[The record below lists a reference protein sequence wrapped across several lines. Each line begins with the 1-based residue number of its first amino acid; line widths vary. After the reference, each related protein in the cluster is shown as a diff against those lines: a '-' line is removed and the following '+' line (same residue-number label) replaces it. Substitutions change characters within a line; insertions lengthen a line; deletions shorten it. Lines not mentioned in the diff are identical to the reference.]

1 VRYNWNQQTIDY
13 QLFSEEEEM
22 KFRIVLV
29 LVIVLGILLAGCQQA
44 GEDTV
49 LEKIQTANKVVVGT
63 SADYPPYE
71 YIDETGKMVG
81 FDIELMEE
89 IAKRMDVALEWQDM
103 PFDSLIAAVQE
114 GKIDM
119 SISCFNYSEE
129 RDQLV
134 DFSDPYYTSQDAF
147 IVTDSFAGP
156 FNAPEDAANFKVG
169 VQSGTVQDEW
179 LTAELVDTGLMSE
192 ANLSRYERV
201 DQAALDL
208 QVGRI
213 DILMADD
220 VPAQAIVSQYEG
232 LSIIYQGM
240 LYTGPINIV
249 LPDGAADLQAEVN
262 RIIAELEAEGFIDTL
277 AVKYFSE

>member
-1 VRYNWNQQTIDY
+1 
-13 QLFSEEEEM
+13 M

-29 LVIVLGILLAGCQQA
+29 FVIVLGVLLAGCQSA
-44 GEDTV
+44 GEGTV
-49 LEKIQTANKVVVGT
+49 LKKIQDANKVVVGT

-71 YIDETGKMVG
+71 YIDETGNLTG

-89 IAKRMDVALEWQDM
+89 IANRMDVTLEWQDM

-114 GKIDM
+114 DKIDM

-147 IVTDSFAGP
+147 IVTDEFTGA
-156 FNAPEDAANFKVG
+156 FNEPEDAANFKVG

-179 LTAELVDTGLMSE
+179 LTAELVDAGLMSE

-208 QVGRI
+208 EVGRI

-220 VPAQAIVSQYEG
+220 VPAQAIVSQYDG
-232 LSIIYQGM
+232 LKIIYQGM

-262 RIIAELEAEGFIDTL
+262 RIIGELEAEGFIDAL

>member
-1 VRYNWNQQTIDY
+1 
-13 QLFSEEEEM
+13 M
-22 KFRIVLV
+22 KLRVVLV
-29 LVIVLGILLAGCQQA
+29 LVIVSAILLAGCQSAQ
-44 GEDTV
+44 EDSF
-49 LEKIQTANKVVVGT
+49 LDKIKSANKVVVGT

-71 YIDETGKMVG
+71 FIDAAGNLVG

-89 IAKRMDVALEWQDM
+89 IARRMGVELEWQDM

-119 SISCFNYSEE
+119 SISCFNFSEE
-129 RDQLV
+129 RARLV
-134 DFSDPYYTSQDAF
+134 DFSDPYYTSMDAF
-147 IVTDSFAGP
+147 IVAEGFAGT
-156 FNAPEDAANFKVG
+156 FNNPEDAANFKVG

-179 LTAELVDTGLMSE
+179 LTDELIDTGLLSE
-192 ANLSRYERV
+192 SNLFRYERV

-220 VPAQAIVSQYEG
+220 VPAKAIVSQFDG
-232 LSIIYQGM
+232 LRIIYEGM

-249 LPDGAADLQAEVN
+249 LPKGAGDLQVEVN
-262 RIIAELEAEGFIDTL
+262 RIIAELEAEGFIEAL
-277 AVKYFSE
+277 AEKYFID

>member
-1 VRYNWNQQTIDY
+1 
-13 QLFSEEEEM
+13 M
-22 KFRIVLV
+22 KLRCVLV
-29 LVIVLGILLAGCQQA
+29 LVIVSAIIIAGCQSAQ
-44 GEDTV
+44 EVSYLD
-49 LEKIQTANKVVVGT
+49 KIQSANKVVVGT

-71 YIDETGKMVG
+71 YIDETGNLVG

-89 IAKRMDVALEWQDM
+89 IAERMGVALEWQDM

-119 SISCFNYSEE
+119 SISCFNYSDE
-129 RDQLV
+129 RAQLV
-134 DFSDPYYTSQDAF
+134 DFSEPYYTSLDAF
-147 IVTDSFAGP
+147 IVAEGFTGA
-156 FNAPEDAANFKVG
+156 FNEPEDAANFKVG

-179 LTAELVDTGLMSE
+179 LTDELVDTGLLSE
-192 ANLSRYERV
+192 SNLSRYERV

-220 VPAQAIVSQYEG
+220 VPAKAIVSQFDS
-232 LSIIYQGM
+232 LRIIYEGM

-249 LPDGAADLQAEVN
+249 LPKGAGDLQTEVN
-262 RIIAELEAEGFIDTL
+262 RIIADLQSEGFIDAL
-277 AVKYFSE
+277 AEKYFIE

>member
-1 VRYNWNQQTIDY
+1 
-13 QLFSEEEEM
+13 M
-22 KFRIVLV
+22 KHRVIFVLMIVFALV
-29 LVIVLGILLAGCQQA
+29 LAGCQQA
-44 GEDTV
+44 ADGSA
-49 LEKIQTANKVVVGT
+49 LEKIQAANKAVVGT

-71 YIDETGKMVG
+71 YIDETGELVG

-89 IAKRMDVALEWQDM
+89 IAKRMDVTIEWQDM

-129 RDQLV
+129 RAKLV
-134 DFSDPYYTSQDAF
+134 DFSDPYYISQDAF
-147 IVTDSFAGP
+147 IVAEGFTGE
-156 FNAPEDAANFKVG
+156 FNVAEDAANFKVG

-179 LTAELVDTGLMSE
+179 LTDELIDTGLLSE

-201 DQAALDL
+201 DQAARDL

-213 DILMADD
+213 DILLADD
-220 VPAQAIVSQYEG
+220 VPAKAIVSQFEG
-232 LSIIYQGM
+232 LEIIFEDM

-249 LPDGAADLQAEVN
+249 LPKGASDLQAEVN
-262 RIIAELEAEGFIDTL
+262 RIIAELQAEGFVDEL
-277 AVKYFSE
+277 ALKYFSE

>member
-1 VRYNWNQQTIDY
+1 
-13 QLFSEEEEM
+13 M
-22 KFRIVLV
+22 KQRVIFV
-29 LVIVLGILLAGCQQA
+29 LVIAFALLLAGCQQA
-44 GEDTV
+44 GETTV
-49 LEKIQTANKVVVGT
+49 LEKIQADKKVVVGT

-89 IAKRMDVALEWQDM
+89 IAKRMDIAIEWQDM

-129 RDQLV
+129 RAQLV

-147 IVTDSFAGP
+147 IVLDSFTGA
-156 FNAPEDAANFKVG
+156 FSEPEDAANFKVG

-179 LTAELVDTGLMSE
+179 LTAELIDAGLMSE

-220 VPAQAIVSQYEG
+220 VPAKAIVSQYDG
-232 LSIIYQGM
+232 LKIIYEGM

-249 LPDGAADLQAEVN
+249 LPKGASDLQAEVN
-262 RIIAELEAEGFIDTL
+262 RIVADLQAEGFVDNL
-277 AVKYFSE
+277 ALKYFAE

>member
-1 VRYNWNQQTIDY
+1 
-13 QLFSEEEEM
+13 M
-22 KFRIVLV
+22 KRRILV
-29 LVIVLGILLAGCQQA
+29 ILVIVFALLLAGCQPVG
-44 GEDTV
+44 GESA
-49 LEKIQTANKVVVGT
+49 LEKIKSANKVVVGT

-71 YIDETGKMVG
+71 YVDDAGNMTG

-89 IAKRMDVALEWQDM
+89 IAKRMGVELEWQDM

-114 GKIDM
+114 DKIDM

-147 IVTDSFAGP
+147 IVLDSFTDA
-156 FNAPEDAANFKVG
+156 FNVPEDAANYKVG

-179 LTAELVDTGLMSE
+179 LTGELVDPGLMSE

-220 VPAQAIVSQYEG
+220 VPAQAIVNQYDG
-232 LSIIYQGM
+232 LKIIYQGM

-249 LPDGAADLQAEVN
+249 IPEGAADLQAEVN
-262 RIIAELEAEGFIDTL
+262 RIIAELQDEGFVDAL
-277 AVKYFSE
+277 AFKYFSE

>member
-1 VRYNWNQQTIDY
+1 
-13 QLFSEEEEM
+13 M
-22 KFRIVLV
+22 KRQFVWIL
-29 LVIVLGILLAGCQQA
+29 LVIAALLMAGCQSK
-44 GEDTV
+44 GKDSV
-49 LEKIQTANKVVVGT
+49 YEKIQNEKKVVVGT

-71 YIDETGKMVG
+71 YVDESGKMVG

-119 SISCFNYSEE
+119 SISCFNYTEE

-134 DFSDPYYTSQDAF
+134 DFSDPYHTSQDAF
-147 IVTDSFAGP
+147 IVAEGFTGVI
-156 FNAPEDAANFKVG
+156 NAPEDAANYKVG

-179 LTAELVDTGLMSE
+179 LTDELVDTGLLSE

-213 DILMADD
+213 EILMADE
-220 VPAQAIVSQYEG
+220 VPAKALLGQFDGFE
-232 LSIIYQGM
+232 IIYEGM
-240 LYTGPINIV
+240 LYTGPLNIV
-249 LPDGAADLQAEVN
+249 IPEGASELQADVN
-262 RIIAELEAEGFIDTL
+262 RIIAELQDEGFVDAL
-277 AVKYFSE
+277 AIKYFTD

>member
-1 VRYNWNQQTIDY
+1 
-13 QLFSEEEEM
+13 M
-22 KFRIVLV
+22 KHRITLI
-29 LVIVLGILLAGCQQA
+29 LVIVVALLLAGCQIA
-44 GEDTV
+44 GGESM
-49 LEKIQTANKVVVGT
+49 LEKIKDANKVVVGT

-71 YIDETGKMVG
+71 YVDDSGNLTG

-89 IAKRMDVALEWQDM
+89 IAKRMDVSIEWQDM

-114 GKIDM
+114 DKIDM

-129 RDQLV
+129 RDELV

-147 IVTDSFAGP
+147 IVLDSFTGA
-156 FNAPEDAANFKVG
+156 FNVPEDAAGYKVG

-179 LTAELVDTGLMSE
+179 LTGELVDTGLLSE

-220 VPAQAIVSQYEG
+220 VPAKALVNQNDNFK
-232 LSIIYQGM
+232 IIYTGM

-249 LPDGAADLQAEVN
+249 IPEGASDLQAEVN
-262 RIIAELEAEGFIDTL
+262 RIIAELQAEGFVDAL

>member
-1 VRYNWNQQTIDY
+1 
-13 QLFSEEEEM
+13 M
-22 KFRIVLV
+22 KRQFMWVLIIIMALV
-29 LVIVLGILLAGCQQA
+29 LTGCQNA
-44 GEDTV
+44 GDGTV
-49 LEKIQTANKVVVGT
+49 LEKVQSANKVVVGT

-71 YIDETGKMVG
+71 YVDESGNYAG

-89 IAKRMDVALEWQDM
+89 IADRMGVAVEWQDL

-129 RDQLV
+129 RDQLG
-134 DFSDPYYTSQDAF
+134 DFSDPYYVSQDAF
-147 IVTDSFAGP
+147 IVVEGFTGQ
-156 FNAPEDAANFKVG
+156 FNQAEDAANFKVG

-179 LTAELVDTGLMSE
+179 ITEELINAGLMSE
-192 ANLSRYERV
+192 ENLSRYERV

-213 DILMADD
+213 DVLLADD
-220 VPAQAIVSQYEG
+220 VPALALVNQLDG
-232 LSIIYQGM
+232 LKIILEDM

-249 LPDGAADLQAEVN
+249 LPEGESDLQAEVN
-262 RIIAELEAEGFIDTL
+262 RIIAELQAEGFINAL

>member
-1 VRYNWNQQTIDY
+1 
-13 QLFSEEEEM
+13 M

-29 LVIVLGILLAGCQQA
+29 FVIVLGVLLAGCQPA
-44 GEDTV
+44 GEGTV
-49 LEKIQTANKVVVGT
+49 LKNIQDANKVVVGT

-71 YIDETGKMVG
+71 YIDETGNLTG

-89 IAKRMDVALEWQDM
+89 IANRMDVTLEWQDM

-114 GKIDM
+114 DKIDM

-147 IVTDSFAGP
+147 IVTDEFTGA
-156 FNAPEDAANFKVG
+156 FNEPEDAANFKVG

-179 LTAELVDTGLMSE
+179 LTAELVDAGLMSE

-208 QVGRI
+208 EVGRI

-220 VPAQAIVSQYEG
+220 VPAQAIVSQYDG
-232 LSIIYQGM
+232 LKIIYQGM

-262 RIIAELEAEGFIDTL
+262 RIIGELEAEGFIDAL

>member
-1 VRYNWNQQTIDY
+1 
-13 QLFSEEEEM
+13 M
-22 KFRIVLV
+22 KVRIVVLLV
-29 LVIVLGILLAGCQQA
+29 VALAVMLAGCQQA
-44 GEDTV
+44 DEATA
-49 LEKIQTANKVVVGT
+49 LEKIQAANKVVVGT

-71 YIDETGKMVG
+71 YIDETGKLVG

-89 IAKRMDVALEWQDM
+89 IAKRMGVSVEWQDM

-129 RDQLV
+129 RARLV
-134 DFSDPYYTSQDAF
+134 DFSEPYFVSEDAF
-147 IVTDSFAGP
+147 IVAEGFTGV
-156 FNAPEDAANFKVG
+156 FNAAEDAANYKVG

-179 LTAELVDTGLMSE
+179 ITDELIDTGLMSE

-213 DILMADD
+213 DILLADD
-220 VPAQAIVSQYEG
+220 VPAKAIVSQFDG
-232 LSIIYQGM
+232 LRIIYEDM

-249 LPDGAADLQAEVN
+249 LPKGASDLQAEVN
-262 RIIAELEAEGFIDTL
+262 RIIAELQAEGFVDNL
-277 AVKYFSE
+277 AQKYFVE

>member
-1 VRYNWNQQTIDY
+1 
-13 QLFSEEEEM
+13 M

-29 LVIVLGILLAGCQQA
+29 LVIVLGVLLAGCQQA
-44 GEDTV
+44 GEGSV
-49 LEKIQTANKVVVGT
+49 LDKIQAANKVVVGT

-89 IAKRMDVALEWQDM
+89 IAKRMDVAVEWQDM

-147 IVTDSFAGP
+147 IVAEGFSGAFSA
-156 FNAPEDAANFKVG
+156 AEDAANFKVG

-179 LTAELVDTGLMSE
+179 ITEELINAGLMSE

-213 DILMADD
+213 DILLADD
-220 VPAQAIVSQYEG
+220 VPAKAIVSQFSG
-232 LSIIYQGM
+232 LRIILEDM

-262 RIIAELEAEGFIDTL
+262 RIIAELEAEGFIDAL

>member
-1 VRYNWNQQTIDY
+1 
-13 QLFSEEEEM
+13 M
-22 KFRIVLV
+22 KFKIVLV
-29 LVIVLGILLAGCQQA
+29 LVIVLGVLLAGCQQA
-44 GEDTV
+44 TEGTV
-49 LEKIQTANKVVVGT
+49 LGKIQVANKVVVGT

-71 YIDETGKMVG
+71 YIDETGTMTG

-89 IAKRMDVALEWQDM
+89 IAKRMGVAVEWQDM

-147 IVTDSFAGP
+147 IVTDGFTGT
-156 FNAPEDAANFKVG
+156 FIDPEDAANFKVG

-179 LTAELVDTGLMSE
+179 LTAELVDAGLMSE

-220 VPAQAIVSQYEG
+220 VPAQAIVSQYDG
-232 LSIIYQGM
+232 LNIVYQGM

-262 RIIAELEAEGFIDTL
+262 RIIAELQAEGFIDAL